1 MTVTANRNVVIAF
14 DTWTL
19 AREFRNRGIYVYARE
34 VLGQLRE
41 IAAQHGAEVRPFV
54 CNDNEAADFSTTAGF
69 RPVNSALLRHSRL
82 WRYGGG
88 WLSSLRQ
95 KPDVIFSP
103 SASTLQIGSR
113 AATVTTIHDV
123 TPVLMPNFA
132 EEKLLRRMRFFLSRA
147 VRTSD
152 RLIAISES
160 CKRDLLRVYGVP
172 ESRITVVYSGYDK
185 SLFNTC
191 PPDPQLSKT
200 LLQKHGLERPYV
212 FHHGLMQPR
221 KNLKRLIEAFRLL
234 LSRRR
239 DLDVDLVLAG
249 PLGWRGEELVAAAAD
264 STTRGRVILTGAL
277 ADDELAA
284 VLKSATMV
292 AIPSLYEGFC
302 LPLVE
307 SIACGV
313 PTIAANTS
321 CLPEISG
328 SVLRYFDPESVDE
341 MAASMENV
349 LESDALRKE
358 LAMRGAARAQE
369 FDWRKSAEQTLQVLL
384 EAAQAVS

>member
-1 MTVTANRNVVIAF
+1 LTVTANRDVVIAF

-19 AREFRNRGIYVYARE
+19 AHEFRHRGIYVYARALLE
-34 VLGQLRE
+34 QLRE
-41 IAAQHGAEVRPFV
+41 IAAQRGAEVRPFV
-54 CNDNEAADFSTTAGF
+54 CDDNEAASFSAAAGF
-69 RPVNSALLRHSRL
+69 RPVNTALLRHSRL

-88 WLSSLRQ
+88 WLSALQQ

-103 SASTLQIGSR
+103 STSTLQLGSR
-113 AATVTTIHDV
+113 AAKVTTIHDV

-132 EEKLLRRMRFFLSRA
+132 EEKMLRRIRFFLSRA
-147 VRTSD
+147 VKTSE

-160 CKRDLLRVYGVP
+160 CKRDLVEVYDVP

-185 SLFNTC
+185 WLFNTS
-191 PPDPQLSKT
+191 PPAPQFSES
-200 LLQKHGLERPYV
+200 LQQKWQLEKPYV

-221 KNLKRLIEAFRLL
+221 KNLKRLMEAFRLL
-234 LSRRR
+234 LARRR
-239 DLDVDLVLAG
+239 DLDLDLVLAG
-249 PLGWRGEELVAAAAD
+249 PLGWRGEELVAAAAG
-264 STTRGRVILTGAL
+264 SEGRGRVILTGAL

-284 VLKSATMV
+284 LLKGATLV
-292 AIPSLYEGFC
+292 VIPSLYEGFC

-307 SIACGV
+307 SMASGV
-313 PTIAANTS
+313 ATVAANTS

-328 SVLRYFDPESVDE
+328 GRLRYFDPESVE
-341 MAASMENV
+341 EIAACMETV

-358 LAMRGAARAQE
+358 LAARAVARAHE
-369 FDWRKSAEQTLQVLL
+369 FDWRKSAEQTLQVLM